1 MTDLLRSPGGRR
13 LLFAVLYLSEGA
25 PIGFIWWALPAR
37 LRVAGVPIEEIAS
50 LSALL
55 ILPWTLKFLWAPLI
69 DTLRS
74 PRWTLRSWI
83 FTAQT
88 VMGLS
93 LVPLLILDLH
103 SDFALV
109 IGLLFVHAVA
119 AATQDVSVD
128 ALAIA
133 SVSGEEKGSVNGW
146 MQAGMLLGRSA
157 LGGGALL
164 LASAFGDM
172 AVVSLLIGIIW
183 FSMGFLFLSR
193 ADVVATIQRGQW
205 ERLKDVAVRLKTI
218 LRCRLTWLALAFALI
233 GGAGFEAVGAV
244 VTPFLIDMGIS
255 IEETGWFMA
264 FPVVLA
270 MMIGAVAGGY
280 LSDVMGRI
288 RSVRLFLL
296 LIAVLI
302 LSISVTIESTGNGNT
317 TMLFMLLGA
326 LYLGIGFFTASSY
339 ALFMDMTDV
348 HLGATQFSAYM
359 GVTNACE
366 MWSALAVGQ
375 LVGGF
380 GYAIAFAVMAAVSFA
395 ALPVLKRLSNSSKE
409 LLR

>member
-1 MTDLLRSPGGRR
+1 MTDLLRSPAGRR
-13 LLFAVLYLSEGA
+13 FLFAVLYLSEGA

-37 LRVAGVPIEEIAS
+37 LRVAGVPIEQIAS

-69 DTLRS
+69 DSLRS
-74 PRWTLRSWI
+74 SRWTLRSWI
-83 FTAQT
+83 FSAQT
-88 VMGLS
+88 IMGFS
-93 LVPLLILDLH
+93 LVPLLFVDLH
-103 SDFALV
+103 TDFPLIV
-109 IGLLFVHAVA
+109 GLLFVHAVA

-133 SVSGEEKGSVNGW
+133 SVSAEEKGSVNGW

-164 LASAFGDM
+164 LASTFGDT
-172 AVVSLLIGIIW
+172 AVISLLIGVIW
-183 FSMGFLFLSR
+183 FSMAFLFFSGVE
-193 ADVVATIQRGQW
+193 AMHTAHEDQW
-205 ERLKDVAVRLKTI
+205 KRMKDVATRLGTL
-218 LRCRLTWLALAFALI
+218 LRRRSTWLALVFALI

-255 IEETGWFMA
+255 TEETGWFMA
-264 FPVVLA
+264 FPVVVA

-288 RSVRLFLL
+288 RTVSFFLL
-296 LIAVLI
+296 FMAVLI
-302 LSISVTIESTGNGNT
+302 LAVSIVIETGSAGNSAS
-317 TMLFMLLGA
+317 LFVLLGV
-326 LYLGIGFFTASSY
+326 LYLGIGLFTASSY

-348 HLGATQFSAYM
+348 RLGATQFSAYM

-366 MWSALAVGQ
+366 MWSAFVVGQ

-380 GYAIAFAVMAAVSFA
+380 GYAIAFAVMAAVSLA
-395 ALPVLKRLSNSSKE
+395 ALPVLKRLSRSPKHSFS
-409 LLR
+409 

>member
-1 MTDLLRSPGGRR
+1 LTDLLRSPGGRR
-13 LLFAVLYLSEGA
+13 FLFAVLYLSEGA

-74 PRWTLRSWI
+74 SRWTLRSWI
-83 FTAQT
+83 FSAQT

-93 LVPLLILDLH
+93 LIPLLFLDLRA
-103 SDFALV
+103 DFALV
-109 IGLLFVHAVA
+109 VGLLFVHAVA

-133 SVSGEEKGSVNGW
+133 SVSGEERGSVNGW

-164 LASAFGDM
+164 LGSAFGDV
-172 AVVSLLIGIIW
+172 AVISLLIGIIW
-183 FSMGFLFLSR
+183 FSMGFLFFSEVQAVNTAHEDHWKR
-193 ADVVATIQRGQW
+193 MKNTAA
-205 ERLKDVAVRLKTI
+205 RLGTL
-218 LRCRLTWLALAFALI
+218 LRRTSTWLALLFALV

-255 IEETGWFMA
+255 TEDTGWFMA
-264 FPVVLA
+264 FPVVA
-270 MMIGAVAGGY
+270 GMMIGAIGGGY
-280 LSDVMGRI
+280 FSDRMGRI
-288 RSVRLFLL
+288 RAVSQFLL
-296 LIAVLI
+296 LMAFII
-302 LSISVTIESTGNGNT
+302 LAISLVVETSSKDSAI
-317 TMLFMLLGA
+317 LLVLLGS
-326 LYLGIGFFTASSY
+326 LYVAIGLFTASSY

-366 MWSALAVGQ
+366 MWSAFAVGQ

-380 GYAIAFAVMAAVSFA
+380 GYAIAFAIMAAVSFA
-395 ALPVLKRLSNSSKE
+395 ALPVLKLLSNASEE
-409 LLR
+409 LRH

>member
-103 SDFALV
+103 SDFDLV

-193 ADVVATIQRGQW
+193 ADVVATIQREQW
-205 ERLKDVAVRLKTI
+205 ERLKDVAARLKTI
-218 LRCRLTWLALAFALI
+218 LRCRSTWLALVFALI

-280 LSDVMGRI
+280 LSDLMGRI